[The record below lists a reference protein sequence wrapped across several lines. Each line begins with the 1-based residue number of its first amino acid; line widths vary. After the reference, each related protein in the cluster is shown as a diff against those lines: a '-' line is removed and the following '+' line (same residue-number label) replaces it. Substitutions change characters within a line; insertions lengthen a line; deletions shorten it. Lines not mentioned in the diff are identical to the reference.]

1 VFRIRVT
8 VEKRDGSV
16 NTYDVF
22 PTAIS
27 DFEEFVKMG
36 LVSAFSEANSR
47 MSNLYYLAWLAEKDS
62 GAVVKTYENY
72 KKELAHVSVEFPK
85 ADE

>member
-1 VFRIRVT
+1 MFRIRVT
-8 VEKRDGSV
+8 VEKRDGST

>member
-8 VEKRDGSV
+8 VEKRDGST
-16 NTYDVF
+16 NTYDVY

-27 DFEEFVKMG
+27 DFEEHVKMG

>member
-1 VFRIRVT
+1 
-8 VEKRDGSV
+8 
-16 NTYDVF
+16 
-22 PTAIS
+22 
-27 DFEEFVKMG
+27 MG

-47 MSNLYYLAWLAEKDS
+47 MSNVYYLAWLAEKDS

>member
-1 VFRIRVT
+1 MFRIRVT

-16 NTYDVF
+16 NTYDVY

-27 DFEEFVKMG
+27 DFEEYVKMG

-85 ADE
+85 AEE